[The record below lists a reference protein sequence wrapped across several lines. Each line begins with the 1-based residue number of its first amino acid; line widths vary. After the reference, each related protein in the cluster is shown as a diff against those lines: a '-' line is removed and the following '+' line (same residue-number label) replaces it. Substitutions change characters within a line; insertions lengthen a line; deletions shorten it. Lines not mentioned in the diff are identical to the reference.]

1 MIVHCWTALHLI
13 NVSSLKSK
21 LPAIVPS
28 HRVDVSNGPFSD
40 FNEEILCACSC
51 ILLDGYEIWATVL
64 TSVNLEYNLMA
75 CQSFY
80 YSCGMNSIIHL
91 SRKDFKVTFLS
102 FGGDSVCSSSFCCVC
117 RVSFCKVLL
126 MTINLQSTHQHR
138 MECFGLIGKIQAGD
152 PLPNVLL
159 LCILSGL
166 GWALKERG
174 ETESKR
180 KIQTQCERLSSHYQ

>member
-1 MIVHCWTALHLI
+1 MIVHCWTALHFI

-21 LPAIVPS
+21 LPVIVPS
-28 HRVDVSNGPFSD
+28 HCVDVSNGLFSD
-40 FNEEILCACSC
+40 FNEEIFCACSS
-51 ILLDGYEIWATVL
+51 ILLDGCEIWATVL
-64 TSVNLEYNLMA
+64 TSVNLEYNLIA

-91 SRKDFKVTFLS
+91 SRKDFKVTFLCLEET
-102 FGGDSVCSSSFCCVC
+102 GGVCSSSFCCVC
-117 RVSFCKVLL
+117 RCLLLLILL
-126 MTINLQSTHQHR
+126 MTINLQSTHQHQI
-138 MECFGLIGKIQAGD
+138 ELENQAGNL
-152 PLPNVLL
+152 LPNVLL
-159 LCILSGL
+159 LFILSGL